1 MILDRVKVKH
11 VAKLASLPL
20 TSEEEEKFAKELGET
35 LDYVEKLDEVDT
47 SGLEGTNQVTGLV
60 NVTREDIVGHSLSQE
75 EALSNAK
82 ETYKGFIKVKAILS
96 EEM

>member
-1 MILDRVKVKH
+1 MILDKAKVKH

-20 TSEEEEKFAKELGET
+20 TSEEEEKFSKELGET
-35 LDYVEKLDEVDT
+35 LDYAEKLNEVNT
-47 SGLEGTNQVTGLV
+47 TGLEGTNQVTGLV
-60 NVTREDIVGHSLSQE
+60 NVTREDVVGPSFSQE

-82 ETYKGFIKVKAILS
+82 ETYKGYIKVKAILS